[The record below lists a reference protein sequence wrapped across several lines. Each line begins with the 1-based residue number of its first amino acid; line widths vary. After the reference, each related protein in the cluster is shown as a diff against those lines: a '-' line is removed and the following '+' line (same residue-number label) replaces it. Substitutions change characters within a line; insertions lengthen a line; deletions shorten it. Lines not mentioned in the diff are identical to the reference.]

1 MRCGPAP
8 CLDRIPGQRSHDIGT
23 GRNGRNPRLPSAT
36 DEDEDTEGHEIK
48 GDGGPE
54 AWGRNPRLPSATD
67 EDEDTEGTL

>member
-1 MRCGPAP
+1 MTDTPGPE
-8 CLDRIPGQRSHDIGT
+8 DW
-23 GRNGRNPRLPSAT
+23 GRNPRLPSAT

-48 GDGGPE
+48 DGPDGGPE